1 MTKILAIISTH
12 GNELL
17 GPNLLAYMLA
27 KRSKLLENI
36 EFIIANPRAY
46 AKNVRYTESDLNR
59 SYGLGL
65 DTYEGRRAKVIEERI
80 RLLKPELVLDF
91 HTTTAEQPDVLI
103 TADKNNEV
111 VRRFINSSAI
121 KDVLVVE
128 PLNDIT
134 TVAPNFVAYEVSNS
148 RLNDDLYKQICTDI
162 ERHLDGKMI
171 DQERV
176 FYKMVGKILPE
187 EEQNIADLKNFAY
200 NDTLQAIPAF
210 LGEEAYKH
218 DGTYAGFRLKADSQR
233 HPGDKVTEIF

>member
-27 KRSKLLENI
+27 KRSKLLENM
-36 EFIIANPRAY
+36 EFIMANPRAY

-65 DTYEGRRAKVIEERI
+65 DTYEGRRAKIIEERI

-91 HTTTAEQPDVLI
+91 HTTTAEQPNILI

-111 VRRFINSSAI
+111 VRRFINSSAV

-134 TVAPNFVAYEVSNS
+134 TVVPNFAAYEVPNS
-148 RLNDDLYKQICTDI
+148 HLNDDLYKQICADI
-162 ERHLDGKMI
+162 ARYLDEEAV
-171 DQERV
+171 DQERT
-176 FYKMVGKILPE
+176 FYKMTGKILPE
-187 EEQNIADLKNFAY
+187 EENSATVLKNFVY
-200 NDTLQAIPAF
+200 NNTLQAIPAF
-210 LGEEAYKH
+210 LGEEAYKQ
-218 DGTYAGFRLKADSQR
+218 DGTYAGFRLK
-233 HPGDKVTEIF
+233 VL

>member
-46 AKNVRYTESDLNR
+46 AKNVRYIESDLNR
-59 SYGLGL
+59 SYGLDL
-65 DTYEGRRAKVIEERI
+65 DTYEDQRAKIIEERI

-91 HTTTAEQPDVLI
+91 HTTTAEQPYILI

-111 VRRFINSSAI
+111 VQRLINSSAV

-134 TVAPNFVAYEVSNS
+134 TVAQNFVAYEVSNS
-148 RLNDDLYKQICTDI
+148 RLNDDLYERICTDI
-162 ERHLDGKMI
+162 EIYLDGKMV
-171 DQERV
+171 DQERT
-176 FYKMVGKILPE
+176 FYKMIGKILPE
-187 EEQNIADLKNFAY
+187 EEKSIAGLENFVH
-200 NDTLQAIPAF
+200 NDMLQAIPAF
-210 LGEEAYKH
+210 LGEEAYRQ
-218 DGTYAGFRLKADSQR
+218 DGTYAGFKLEKFS
-233 HPGDKVTEIF
+233 

>member
-27 KRSKLLENI
+27 KRSKLLENM
-36 EFIIANPRAY
+36 EFIMANPRAY

-59 SYGLGL
+59 SYGLDL
-65 DTYEGRRAKVIEERI
+65 DTYEGRRAKIIEERI

-91 HTTTAEQPDVLI
+91 HTTTAEQPNILI
-103 TADKNNEV
+103 TADKDNEV
-111 VRRFINSSAI
+111 VRRFINSSAV
-121 KDVLVVE
+121 KDILVVK

-134 TVAPNFVAYEVSNS
+134 TVVSNFAAYEVSNS
-148 RLNDDLYKQICTDI
+148 HLNDDLYKQICTDI
-162 ERHLDGKMI
+162 ERYLDGKMI
-171 DQERV
+171 DQERI

-218 DGTYAGFRLKADSQR
+218 DGTYAGFRLKVDSQR
-233 HPGDKVTEIF
+233 HPGYKVTEVF

>member
-27 KRSKLLENI
+27 KRSKLLENM

-65 DTYEGRRAKVIEERI
+65 DTYEGRRAKIIEERI

-91 HTTTAEQPDVLI
+91 HTTTAEQPDILI
-103 TADKNNEV
+103 TANKDNEIV
-111 VRRFINSSAI
+111 QRFINSSAV
-121 KDVLVVE
+121 KDVLVVK

-134 TVAPNFVAYEVSNS
+134 TVAPNFVAYEVPNS
-148 RLNDDLYKQICTDI
+148 HLNNDLYEQVCTDI
-162 ERHLDGKMI
+162 ERHLDGKI
-171 DQERV
+171 VDQKRT

-187 EEQNIADLKNFAY
+187 EEQNIVGLKNFVY
-200 NDTLQAIPAF
+200 NNTLQTIPAF
-210 LGEEAYKH
+210 LGEEAYKQ
-218 DGTYAGFRLKADSQR
+218 DGTYAGFRLE
-233 HPGDKVTEIF
+233 VL

>member
-17 GPNLLAYMLA
+17 GPNVLAYMLS
-27 KRSKLLENI
+27 KRSKLLEDI

-91 HTTTAEQPDVLI
+91 HTTTAEQPDILI
-103 TADKNNEV
+103 TADKNNEIV
-111 VRRFINSSAI
+111 QRFISSSAV
-121 KDVLVVE
+121 KDILVVD

-134 TVAPNFVAYEVSNS
+134 TVVSNFVAYEVPNS
-148 RLNDDLYKQICTDI
+148 HLNDNLYNQICTDI
-162 ERHLDGKMI
+162 ERYLDGKTV
-171 DQERV
+171 DQGRT

-187 EEQNIADLKNFAY
+187 EEKNIVGLKNFVY
-200 NDTLQAIPAF
+200 NNTLQAIPAF
-210 LGEEAYKH
+210 LGEEAYRR
-218 DGTYAGFRLKADSQR
+218 DGTYAGFRLK
-233 HPGDKVTEIF
+233 VL

>member
-1 MTKILAIISTH
+1 MTKILVIISTH

-65 DTYEGRRAKVIEERI
+65 DTYEGRRAKIIEERI

-91 HTTTAEQPDVLI
+91 HTTTAEQPDILI
-103 TADKNNEV
+103 TANKDNEIV
-111 VRRFINSSAI
+111 QRFINSSAV
-121 KDVLVVE
+121 KDVLVVK

-134 TVAPNFVAYEVSNS
+134 TVAPNFVAYEVPNS
-148 RLNDDLYKQICTDI
+148 HLNNDLYEQVCTDI
-162 ERHLDGKMI
+162 ERHLDGKI
-171 DQERV
+171 VDQKRT

-187 EEQNIADLKNFAY
+187 EEQNIVGLKNFVY
-200 NDTLQAIPAF
+200 NNTLQTIPAF
-210 LGEEAYKH
+210 LGEEAYKQ
-218 DGTYAGFRLKADSQR
+218 DGTYAGFRLE
-233 HPGDKVTEIF
+233 VL

>member
-1 MTKILAIISTH
+1 MTKIFAIISTH

-27 KRSKLLENI
+27 KRSKLLENM

-65 DTYEGRRAKVIEERI
+65 DTYEGRRAKIIEERI

-91 HTTTAEQPDVLI
+91 HTTTAEQPDILI
-103 TADKNNEV
+103 TANKDNEIV
-111 VRRFINSSAI
+111 QRFINSSAV
-121 KDVLVVE
+121 KDVLVVK

-134 TVAPNFVAYEVSNS
+134 TVAPNFVAYEVPNS
-148 RLNDDLYKQICTDI
+148 HLNNDLYEQVCTDI
-162 ERHLDGKMI
+162 ERHLDGKI
-171 DQERV
+171 VDQKRT

-187 EEQNIADLKNFAY
+187 EEQNIVGLKNFVY
-200 NDTLQAIPAF
+200 NNTLQTIPAF
-210 LGEEAYKH
+210 LGEEAYKQ
-218 DGTYAGFRLKADSQR
+218 DGTYAGFRLE
-233 HPGDKVTEIF
+233 VL